1 MAMDGYLYAIGGHDG
16 IAAINT
22 VERYCAMSG
31 SKEQSKGFS
40 LFFVKKFKK
49 KKGFKHVFVLLSLL
63 PPGGTTRKLYLSLLR
78 RNKNVP
84 PL

>member
-40 LFFVKKFKK
+40 LFFVKKFRKK
-49 KKGFKHVFVLLSLL
+49 FVLLSLL